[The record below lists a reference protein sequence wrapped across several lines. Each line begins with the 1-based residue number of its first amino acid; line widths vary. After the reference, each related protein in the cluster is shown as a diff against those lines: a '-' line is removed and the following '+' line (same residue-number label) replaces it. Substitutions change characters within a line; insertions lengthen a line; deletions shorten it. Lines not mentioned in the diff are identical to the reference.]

1 RFSHYLSEKLTTAIP
16 GRYIGLQKR
25 MGGPRIGIILSLS
38 ASRSRGT
45 RQRKVGPVRK
55 AKVGILVCRL
65 VLSRVI
71 RGSSFQA
78 IPTTLRLSSRS
89 MGAENEGV
97 SYGQLWVSLGN

>member
-1 RFSHYLSEKLTTAIP
+1 MRRLDLRRRNTIDTPLADSGRTTQLRGFCHYPSEKLTTAIP

-55 AKVGILVCRL
+55 AKVGHFG
-65 VLSRVI
+65 LSF
-71 RGSSFQA
+71 GFK
-78 IPTTLRLSSRS
+78 PDHSR
-89 MGAENEGV
+89 
-97 SYGQLWVSLGN
+97 